1 MEKCAVVT
9 GASKGIGLEI
19 ARKLSEEGYQ
29 VFGLSR
35 TEGPLREITWISCD
49 VTDSRSVSDGF
60 AEVLQAAGRID
71 VLVANAGMG
80 ISGAAEFAPEAD
92 YRRQFE
98 VNDFGA
104 VACAQKA
111 AAVMR
116 RQGGGRILFISSLA
130 AIFPLPFQSFYSA
143 SKAALNGFSDALG
156 IELKPFGV
164 QTCAIMLNDV
174 RTEFTDNR
182 VKTADG
188 DDVYGGRIKASVSKM
203 EKSERNGMTPRQV
216 ANVAWSLLQRKKM
229 PSHKIV
235 GISNEFLGLLYR
247 LLPTDTMLWLLGK
260 IYG

>member
-19 ARKLSEEGYQ
+19 ARKLSEEGYR

-35 TEGPLREITWISCD
+35 TKGPLQEVTWISCD
-49 VTDSRSVSDGF
+49 VTDSGSVSDGF

-71 VLVANAGMG
+71 VLVANAGM
-80 ISGAAEFAPEAD
+80 
-92 YRRQFE
+92 
-98 VNDFGA
+98 
-104 VACAQKA
+104 
-111 AAVMR
+111 
-116 RQGGGRILFISSLA
+116 
-130 AIFPLPFQSFYSA
+130 
-143 SKAALNGFSDALG
+143 G

-216 ANVAWSLLQRKKM
+216 ADVAWSLLQRKKM